1 MSTPEK
7 VQINSVL
14 AKSLRVGCPGDAIYD
29 EFEVTF
35 DRREVEVGAVLIGL
49 VQRERFSLGHAL
61 GMPENGWWIVQGTSP
76 A

>member
-35 DRREVEVGAVLIGL
+35 D
-49 VQRERFSLGHAL
+49 
-61 GMPENGWWIVQGTSP
+61 P
-76 A
+76 AKSKSVRS